1 MTRAI
6 FGIDPIDA
14 GEIVVDGEERSIRE
28 PQDAMRAGLALVPE
42 DRRTQGL
49 VLDHTVK
56 ANINLPVLPQMKR
69 GVFIDDRKGNQIAEE
84 YVEELDIKTDSIN
97 KTIALLSGGNQQK
110 VVLAKWLAE
119 SPEILLLDEP
129 TLGIDIKA
137 KTEIVRMVRDLAEE
151 GKAILM
157 ISSEF
162 SELIAVCDRVLILGD
177 GKVAKELS
185 RKEITSEEVLEH
197 AVQEA

>member
-1 MTRAI
+1 M
-6 FGIDPIDA
+6 
-14 GEIVVDGEERSIRE
+14 
-28 PQDAMRAGLALVPE
+28 
-42 DRRTQGL
+42 
-49 VLDHTVK
+49 
-56 ANINLPVLPQMKR
+56 
-69 GVFIDDRKGNQIAEE
+69 
-84 YVEELDIKTDSIN
+84 DIKTDGIN

-137 KTEIVRMVRDLAEE
+137 KTEIVHMVRDLADE

-162 SELIAVCDRVLILGD
+162 SELIAVCDRVLILGN
-177 GKVAKELS
+177 GKVAKELN